1 MMMRLVMVVV
11 MMMDCRGT
19 CHCTCDTL
27 AVQLE
32 WVQYRCVEMLMVAMI
47 VFATP
52 TL

>member
-1 MMMRLVMVVV
+1 MMIRLVMVVV

-27 AVQLE
+27 AVQPE
-32 WVQYRCVEMLMVAMI
+32 CVQYRCKLMLMVAMI